1 MPPPKPPRTGERLWH
16 HGQPCPECGSTKITS
31 EVDPPGHLTEGYV
44 NGSRA
49 LIDPGCTYVCENG
62 HIVGT
67 KPGGPL
73 K

>member
-1 MPPPKPPRTGERLWH
+1 MSTNESPGTGERPWA

-31 EVDPPGHLTEGYV
+31 RASHPGHLTQGYV
-44 NGSRA
+44 DGSRA
-49 LIDPGCTYVCENG
+49 LMDPGCTYVCENG
-62 HIVGT
+62 HIVAE